1 MPFGHNLLQRIS
13 ALQGHT
19 HTLCPQEDEEGVIY
33 GLENIIGDDVFEEF
47 HERLFESTYKNA
59 SSARRANFDFE
70 KIHNR
75 ALFDGFNEAVNWFRP
90 YYAISS
96 FVLI

>member
-1 MPFGHNLLQRIS
+1 MSCADLVLGQQLF
-13 ALQGHT
+13 
-19 HTLCPQEDEEGVIY
+19 
-33 GLENIIGDDVFEEF
+33 
-47 HERLFESTYKNA
+47 FESTYKNA
-59 SSARRANFDFE
+59 SSARRANFDFD

-96 FVLI
+96 FVLIQTDRPTPGTPPKKH